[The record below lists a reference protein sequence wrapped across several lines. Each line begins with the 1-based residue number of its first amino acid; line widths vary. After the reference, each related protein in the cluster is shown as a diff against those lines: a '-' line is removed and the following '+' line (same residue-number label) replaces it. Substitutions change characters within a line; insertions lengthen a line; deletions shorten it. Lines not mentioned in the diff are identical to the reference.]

1 MKITKALCV
10 AGAVAVLAL
19 APINPTNS
27 TQPQTVFAA
36 THSQGNCIP
45 FGNGWCRYPDGYIER
60 EGRPDGLY
68 NQTWRGWFLDLFDHI
83 KEFFS
88 SWFR

>member
-1 MKITKALCV
+1 MKVTKALC
-10 AGAVAVLAL
+10 ALATAATLAL
-19 APINPTNS
+19 APISSSPAPT
-27 TQPQTVFAA
+27 QTVFAA
-36 THSQGNCIP
+36 THSQGNCN
-45 FGNGWCRYPDGYIER
+45 GGWCRTPDGRIER
-60 EGRPDGLY
+60 EGRPDDLY

>member
-19 APINPTNS
+19 APINPTNP

-36 THSQGNCIP
+36 THSQGNCYK
-45 FGNGWCRYPDGYIER
+45 GWCRTPDGHIER
-60 EGRPDGLY
+60 EGRPDRPY
-68 NQTWRGWFLDLFDHI
+68 QFSWWGWFLD
-83 KEFFS
+83 FFGYIGES
-88 SWFR
+88 IHNWFR

>member
-19 APINPTNS
+19 APINPTNP

-36 THSQGNCIP
+36 TILKE
-45 FGNGWCRYPDGYIER
+45 IV
-60 EGRPDGLY
+60 
-68 NQTWRGWFLDLFDHI
+68 FLL
-83 KEFFS
+83 EMLVS
-88 SWFR
+88 LP

>member
-1 MKITKALCV
+1 MKVTKALCALV
-10 AGAVAVLAL
+10 AATTLAL
-19 APINPTNS
+19 APISSSPTP
-27 TQPQTVFAA
+27 TQTVFAA

-68 NQTWRGWFLDLFDHI
+68 NQTWRGWFLDLFNHI
-83 KEFFS
+83 KKFFS

>member
-19 APINPTNS
+19 APISSSPAPT
-27 TQPQTVFAA
+27 QTVFAA

-60 EGRPDGLY
+60 EGKPDRPY
-68 NQTWRGWFLDLFDHI
+68 QFSWRDWFSDFFSYI
-83 KEFFS
+83 TEFFS

>member
-1 MKITKALCV
+1 MKVTKALC
-10 AGAVAVLAL
+10 ALAAAATLAL
-19 APINPTNS
+19 APISSSPAPT
-27 TQPQTVFAA
+27 QTVFA
-36 THSQGNCIP
+36 SQTTKGSCTP
-45 FGNGWCRYPDGYIER
+45 FGKGWCRYPDGRIER
-60 EGRPDGLY
+60 EGRPDNLY